1 VFTTNLANTRL
12 RHLEGVAL
20 VMLSTIAWGSGGLFI
35 RLLPFDMWTIVFWR
49 GVFGTAFIGTY
60 VLWRFGRTTSKTIM
74 GAAGILITL
83 YSTAATTLFA
93 PALQN
98 TSVANGMTIYAALPF
113 FTAAIAWLWLR
124 EHPSMLTLTASA
136 VAMAGIA
143 VMLGP
148 TSGGPRLGDL
158 LAMVATAATALMT
171 VAIRR
176 SRQVEMLP
184 VAGLSTA
191 LSALVASPLAEHLF
205 DLTARDFLVAAGF
218 GLMTSALGLTLY
230 VIASAMIPSTLAAL
244 IATMEAPIGAL
255 WAWIGVGEVPAPATF
270 VGGAIVLASVFGRLL
285 LEPRTEE
292 RPEDSRRAECV
303 RSPFDN

>member
-60 VLWRFGRTTSKTIM
+60 VLWRFGRTTSKTIHRM

-83 YSTAATTLFA
+83 YSTAATTLFV

-143 VMLGP
+143 IMLGP

-158 LAMVATAATALMT
+158 LAMLATAATALMT

-176 SRQVEMLP
+176 SRHVEMLP

-205 DLTARDFLVAAGF
+205 DLTACDFLVAAGF

-292 RPEDSRRAECV
+292 RPGQDLALHLI
-303 RSPFDN
+303 

>member
-1 VFTTNLANTRL
+1 M
-12 RHLEGVAL
+12 L

-35 RLLPFDMWTIVFWR
+35 RLLPFDNWTIVFWR

-60 VLWRFGRTTSKTIM
+60 VLWRFGRTTSKTIHRM

-83 YSTAATTLFA
+83 YSTAVITLFV